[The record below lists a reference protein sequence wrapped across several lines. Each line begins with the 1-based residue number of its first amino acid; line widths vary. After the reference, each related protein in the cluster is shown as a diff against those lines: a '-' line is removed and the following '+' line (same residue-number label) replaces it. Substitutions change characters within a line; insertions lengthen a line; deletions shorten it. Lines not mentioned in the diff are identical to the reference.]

1 MGNYKRLLPFL
12 LPVFLLSG
20 CSPDKE
26 GDRINGSA
34 TDIFV
39 ATDIHYLAGELN
51 DKGEAFQKYTSSGD
65 GKVLSYIEE
74 VTDAFLDEAAKKQ
87 PELLIISGDLT
98 NNGERESHE
107 AMAEKLNGLEKNSGT
122 RVFVIP
128 GNHDI
133 ANPWARGFQGAKQ
146 YIADTVGPDEFPK
159 IYKNAGYD
167 EAISRDKA
175 SLSYLAAAT
184 EDLWLLMLDTSIYDF
199 NELVGSPTT
208 NGRITSDTF
217 DWIRQ
222 CSELAKEKQ
231 ARILTVMHHNLFRH
245 NELLYSGFTLDNAE
259 EALKVFEEC
268 GLRLVLS
275 GHIHMQDIKLNQSNT
290 PVYEVVTSSL
300 AVHPVQYGVLSFHSP
315 GDFEYTTARVDVE
328 GWAQELGK
336 EGELREFSE
345 YFRALFDQASRKKVT
360 EALTESG
367 IYTDTEIQQ
376 MSDTMSILN
385 RNYFAGTTS
394 SVRDEVMK
402 SKGYELWVAAS
413 EPKRLRNYVL
423 SMLTEKND
431 QNNLKLQL
439 EKVE

>member
-1 MGNYKRLLPFL
+1 MGINKRLLPFL
-12 LPVFLLSG
+12 LPVLLSG
-20 CSPDKE
+20 CSPVKE
-26 GDRINGSA
+26 GDRINESA
-34 TDIFV
+34 IDIFV

-51 DKGEAFQKYTSSGD
+51 DKGEAFQKYISSGD
-65 GKVLSYIEE
+65 GKMLPYIED
-74 VTDAFLDEAAKKQ
+74 VTDAFLDEAAQKQ

-98 NNGERESHE
+98 NNGERESHK
-107 AMAEKLNGLEKNSGT
+107 AMAEKLNELERNSGT

-133 ANPWARGFQGAKQ
+133 ANPWARGFQGAEQ
-146 YIADTVGPDEFPK
+146 YVADTVGPDEFSK
-159 IYKNAGYD
+159 LYKNAGYD

-199 NELVGSPTT
+199 NELVGAPTT

-222 CSELAKEKQ
+222 CSEMAKEKQ

-275 GHIHMQDIKLNQSNT
+275 GHIHMQDIKSNQSDN
-290 PVYEVVTSSL
+290 PVYEMVTSSL

-315 GDFEYTTARVDVE
+315 GDFEYMTSRVDVE
-328 GWAQELGK
+328 GWAQQLGK
-336 EGELREFSE
+336 EGELRNFSE
-345 YFRALFDQASRKKVT
+345 YARTFFDKASREKAT
-360 EALTESG
+360 EALTEAG
-367 IYTDTEIQQ
+367 IYTDTEIQL

-385 RNYFAGTTS
+385 RNYFAGTSS
-394 SVRDEVMK
+394 SVQDEVMK
-402 SKGYELWVAAS
+402 SEGYKLWLAAS
-413 EPKRLRNYVL
+413 EPKRLRDYVL
-423 SMLTEKND
+423 SMLTAKKD
-431 QNNLKLQL
+431 QNHLKLQL
-439 EKVE
+439 GKVE